1 MSDRQRVR
9 PWLAVLAWA
18 VWFGLYLYS
27 GSSRWDPRQLTGWP
41 LVSHGIAASAIGAA
55 FGLAVWFVLQ
65 TRVGP
70 RPYPGETDGK
80 RRQRRWKTR
89 FSLAYIGTYLVLGF
103 ALYTFGARPME
114 LMTAF
119 ESFLVTLY
127 AFGFRGFPSIPQEQP
142 MRPDSQAES
151 VHSEPRV

>member
-1 MSDRQRVR
+1 MSDRQKAR

-18 VWFGLYLYS
+18 VWFGLYLYW
-27 GSSRWDPRQLTGWP
+27 GNRGWDPKHLTGWQ
-41 LVSHGIAASAIGAA
+41 LLSHGIAASAIGTA
-55 FGLAVWFVLQ
+55 FGLAAWFVLQ

-70 RPYPGETDGK
+70 RPYPGETDAK

-89 FSLAYIGTYLVLGF
+89 FHLAYMGTYLVMSL
-103 ALYTFGARPME
+103 ALYTFGARPIE

-119 ESFLVTLY
+119 GAFMLAMY
-127 AFGFRGFPSIPQEQP
+127 AFGFRGFPSIPREQP
-142 MRPDSQAES
+142 LRPDSDVVS